1 MTATR
6 RLGASPYGQEFLP
19 IILSGN
25 GFEKAARRCWIC
37 GVYSFRERGLAATM
51 EKTYTPEYQSITVRT
66 TDGSTING
74 KVNIADMDR
83 VSDLFTKNDTPF
95 IVMVDVMLKDAQ
107 GKTRFVNKDHIV
119 WVEPEEY

>member
-1 MTATR
+1 
-6 RLGASPYGQEFLP
+6 
-19 IILSGN
+19 
-25 GFEKAARRCWIC
+25 
-37 GVYSFRERGLAATM
+37 M
-51 EKTYTPEYQSITVRT
+51 ENNYTPEYRSITVRT

-74 KVNIADMDR
+74 KVNIAKNDR
-83 VSDLFTKNDTPF
+83 VSDLFTKSDTPF